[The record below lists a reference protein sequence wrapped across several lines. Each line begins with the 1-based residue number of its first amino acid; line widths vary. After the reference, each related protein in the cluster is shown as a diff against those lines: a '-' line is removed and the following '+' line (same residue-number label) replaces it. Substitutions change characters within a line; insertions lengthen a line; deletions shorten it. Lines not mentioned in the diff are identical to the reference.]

1 MEAKN
6 VTHRRQKGFSL
17 IEVLVALVVISIGL
31 LGIAGMQALGV
42 MQSNQS
48 RLRGLAA
55 FQAASMVNLMR
66 ANPAYWQSGGN
77 FSTDPGNPTALTV
90 DSQGNL
96 TGITAGTCDTNAC
109 TAAQMA
115 GWQVQQWGQSL
126 SVLPGGN
133 GTVQCA
139 APVGSNVACNVTV
152 NWTENQAKTLTS
164 TATTAAAT
172 PQSYVLTVT
181 P

>member
-1 MEAKN
+1 MKIPRLKKQN
-6 VTHRRQKGFSL
+6 GFSL

-48 RLRGLAA
+48 RLRSLAA
-55 FQAASMVNLMR
+55 FQAASMVSLMR
-66 ANPAYWQSGGN
+66 ANPAYWQAAAN
-77 FSTDPGNPTALTV
+77 FSTDPGSPTELTV
-90 DSQGNL
+90 DAQGNL
-96 TGITAGTCDTNAC
+96 SGITAGACDSNTCD
-109 TAAQMA
+109 AAQMA

-126 SVLPGGN
+126 NILPGGN

-139 APVGSNVACNVTV
+139 APVGANVSCSVTV
-152 NWTENQAKTLTS
+152 NWTENRAAAPGS
-164 TATTAAAT
+164 TANTATAAS
-172 PQSYVLTVT
+172 QNYILTVT

>member
-1 MEAKN
+1 MKIPRLKKQN
-6 VTHRRQKGFSL
+6 GFSL

-48 RLRGLAA
+48 RLRSLAA
-55 FQAASMVNLMR
+55 FQAASMVSLMR
-66 ANPAYWQSGGN
+66 ANPAYWQAAAN
-77 FSTDPGNPTALTV
+77 FSTDPGSPTELTV
-90 DSQGNL
+90 DAQGNL
-96 TGITAGTCDTNAC
+96 SGITAGACDSNTCD
-109 TAAQMA
+109 AAQMA

-126 SVLPGGN
+126 NILPGGN

-139 APVGSNVACNVTV
+139 APVGANVSCSVTV
-152 NWTENQAKTLTS
+152 NWTENRAAAPGSTAS
-164 TATTAAAT
+164 TATAAS
-172 PQSYVLTVT
+172 QNYILTVT